1 MDNQKKLQGKR
12 VAIVLTDDFEQV
24 EMTEPRKALDEAGA
38 ITRIVL
44 TKAGQVQGFN
54 HDTKGDS
61 FKVDLTLDQ
70 ANPDEFDAVLLPGG
84 AINADKLRIEPK
96 AQEFIRS
103 IDGAGKPI
111 AVICHAPWLLV
122 SAGLVKGRRMT
133 SFETIQDD
141 IVTPVVTGLTRKRYA
156 TVTGSAVANRTTFR
170 PLTARCSICSG
181 RPGPLRQAWASTSW
195 PILAKLNWE
204 LINLTPGH
212 TKPRYAARTKCS
224 SEKASAANSY
234 PTRD

>member
-1 MDNQKKLQGKR
+1 MDTQKKLQGKR

-38 ITRIVL
+38 ITWLIS

-84 AINADKLRIEPK
+84 ALNADKLRIEPK
-96 AQEFIRS
+96 AQEFVRR
-103 IDGAGKPI
+103 IDRAGKPI

-141 IVTPVVTGLTRKRYA
+141 IRNAGGQWVDQETVRDGNWVSSRKPDDIPAFNHQMLDLFGQVKPSSSGMDINEQPYTNEALLGATNPDARPHETPMR
-156 TVTGSAVANRTTFR
+156 
-170 PLTARCSICSG
+170 
-181 RPGPLRQAWASTSW
+181 GPD
-195 PILAKLNWE
+195 E
-204 LINLTPGH
+204 MLIREGQ
-212 TKPRYAARTKCS
+212 RS
-224 SEKASAANSY
+224 
-234 PTRD
+234 